1 VASPPF
7 PSGPRIDAAPG
18 ASEHHPRYPGW
29 RVALASAVGIFC
41 WSIPPYSFAVFL
53 RPMAEEFGWSRQAM
67 AMAFGV
73 APLVGAVGSPVA
85 GYLVD
90 RLGARRIVLPSLVV
104 AGLALAARAYVEP
117 PFWHLAALFA
127 VTGLGAGGASPIA
140 YARLVSSWFDER
152 RGLAL
157 GVAIAGSALG
167 AMLHPPLAQ
176 VLIDRVGWRNAY
188 LILGAVILGV
198 GVPVVARFVRPTI
211 RSAPGVGSSVPRV
224 DTGATLRHG
233 LTSRLFWVLFAVLLV
248 DSLANSSI
256 TIHLPAMLTDRG
268 IPAAHGAMAL
278 SAMGAAAIA
287 GRLATGWLLDRVF
300 AIYVSVSLL
309 LASAVGVF
317 VLTSADSVAAGAF
330 GAALVGFGMGGEGD
344 VTPYLLSRYFGLR
357 SFSTLYGGMFTAT
370 AVAWAI
376 GPTLMGR
383 THDATGSYASQ
394 LVTLTI
400 ALLGAA
406 ALMLTLPRYA
416 RQSPSAIA
424 QATG

>member
-1 VASPPF
+1 MSSVPP
-7 PSGPRIDAAPG
+7 PATSEQDPG
-18 ASEHHPRYPGW
+18 YPGW
-29 RVALASAVGIFC
+29 RVAIAAAVGIFC

-90 RLGARRIVLPSLVV
+90 RLGARRIILPSLAI
-104 AGLALAARAYVEP
+104 AGLALAARAYAEP
-117 PFWHLAALFA
+117 PFWHLVVLFA
-127 VTGLGAGGASPIA
+127 VTGVGAGGGSPVA
-140 YARLVSSWFDER
+140 YGRMISSWFDQR

-157 GVAIAGSALG
+157 GVAIAGAALG
-167 AMLHPPLAQ
+167 AMLHPPVAQ
-176 VLIDRVGWRNAY
+176 ALIDRYGWRHTY

-198 GVPVVARFVRPTI
+198 GLPVVARFVRPIGTT
-211 RSAPGVGSSVPRV
+211 SARGRGPGGAV
-224 DTGATLRHG
+224 DIGATTREG
-233 LTSRLFWVLFAVLLV
+233 LTSPLFWVLFAVLLV

-268 IPAAHGAMAL
+268 IPAAQSAMAL

-300 AIYVSVSLL
+300 ASYVSITLL
-309 LASAVGVF
+309 LASAVGVL
-317 VLTSADSVAAGAF
+317 VLTRAESAAAGAF

-394 LVTLTI
+394 LMTLTV
-400 ALLGAA
+400 ALLAAA
-406 ALMLTLPRYA
+406 ALMLTLPRYQA
-416 RQSPSAIA
+416 PASPAPE
-424 QATG
+424 

>member
-1 VASPPF
+1 MASVF
-7 PSGPRIDAAPG
+7 GED
-18 ASEHHPRYPGW
+18 HPRYPGW
-29 RVALASAVGIFC
+29 PVALASAVGIFC

-90 RLGARRIVLPSLVV
+90 RLGARPVILPSLAI

-117 PFWHLAALFA
+117 PYWHLVVLFA
-127 VTGLGAGGASPIA
+127 VTGVGAGGASPIA
-140 YARLVSSWFDER
+140 YARMVSSWFDQR

-157 GVAIAGSALG
+157 GVAIAGSAVG
-167 AMLHPPLAQ
+167 AMLHPPVAQ
-176 VLIDRVGWRNAY
+176 ALIDRYGWRHAY

-198 GVPVVARFVRPTI
+198 GLPVVARFVRPTGTT
-211 RSAPGVGSSVPRV
+211 RAGGLGPGPDDS
-224 DTGATLRHG
+224 GATAREG
-233 LTSRLFWVLFAVLLV
+233 LTSPLFWVLFAVLLV

-268 IPAAHGAMAL
+268 IPAAQSAMAL

-300 AIYVSVSLL
+300 ASYVSITLL
-309 LASAVGVF
+309 LASAVGML
-317 VLTSADSVAAGAF
+317 VLTRADSAAAGAF

-383 THDATGSYASQ
+383 SFDATGSYTSH
-394 LVTLTI
+394 LVRL
-400 ALLGAA
+400 AVLLAAAA
-406 ALMLTLPRYA
+406 ALMLTLPRFQA
-416 RQSPSAIA
+416 PAPKAA
-424 QATG
+424 Q

>member
-1 VASPPF
+1 MGPPF
-7 PSGPRIDAAPG
+7 GED
-18 ASEHHPRYPGW
+18 HPRYPGW
-29 RVALASAVGIFC
+29 SVAIASAVGIFC

-73 APLVGAVGSPVA
+73 APLIGAMGSPVA

-90 RLGARRIVLPSLVV
+90 RLGARRIILPSLAI

-117 PFWHLAALFA
+117 PFWHLVALFA
-127 VTGLGAGGASPIA
+127 VTGIGAGGGSPIA
-140 YARLVSSWFDER
+140 YARMVSSWFDQR

-167 AMLHPPLAQ
+167 AMLHPPVAQ
-176 VLIDRVGWRNAY
+176 ALIDRYGWRNAY
-188 LILGAVILGV
+188 LMLGAVILGV
-198 GVPVVARFVRPTI
+198 GLPVVARFARPIGTT
-211 RSAPGVGSSVPRV
+211 RARGLGLGGAV
-224 DTGATLRHG
+224 DCGATTREG
-233 LTSRLFWVLFAVLLV
+233 LTSPLFWVLFAVLLV

-268 IPAAHGAMAL
+268 IPAAQSAIAL

-300 AIYVSVSLL
+300 ASYVSITLL
-309 LASAVGVF
+309 LASAVGVL
-317 VLTSADSVAAGAF
+317 VLARAESAAAGAF

-394 LVTLTI
+394 LMTLTV

-416 RQSPSAIA
+416 RPSPTAVVP
-424 QATG
+424 ATE